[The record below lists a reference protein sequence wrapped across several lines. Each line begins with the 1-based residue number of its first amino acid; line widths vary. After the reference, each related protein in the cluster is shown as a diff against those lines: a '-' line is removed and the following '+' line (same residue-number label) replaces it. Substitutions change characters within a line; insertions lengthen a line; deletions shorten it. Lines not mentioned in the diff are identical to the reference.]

1 MGLAALWIQVDL
13 NLQLSTGGAPEREP
27 SAQKFQAHWLHYY
40 RIGGPHL
47 KNAVVPISL
56 LRKKLSCGAIERI
69 SRGLL
74 AIKIF

>member
-27 SAQKFQAHWLHYY
+27 SAQKIQAYWLHYY
-40 RIGGPHL
+40 LMGGPDL

-56 LRKKLSCGAIERI
+56 LRKKLFCGAIERR
-69 SRGLL
+69 SRRLL
-74 AIKIF
+74 AIKNF